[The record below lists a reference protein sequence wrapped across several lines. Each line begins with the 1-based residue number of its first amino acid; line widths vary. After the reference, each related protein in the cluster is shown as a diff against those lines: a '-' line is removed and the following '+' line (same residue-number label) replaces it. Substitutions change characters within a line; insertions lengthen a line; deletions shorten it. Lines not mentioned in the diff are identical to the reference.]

1 MIMKI
6 GLLSNTTSEILA
18 QRLSRAGHVWYP
30 PGFNAWQAAA
40 LDAESALYREQP
52 DVVLVAL
59 DGHAL
64 FAPCATCEAG
74 EALVAQAVEA
84 VRLLVERLP
93 HALILV
99 STLDV
104 PQDRIQ
110 PLAVRRFER
119 VWEYAWWSAVSAIIE
134 ASTHVFFLD
143 LKAIIERLGRVNAY
157 SPKMWYA
164 GGIPYKMA
172 VYEAIELEFQT
183 IVQAWQGK
191 RAKCLAV
198 DFDET
203 LWGGVVGEDGVQGIV
218 LGDQHEGAA
227 YRDFQMRV
235 REIKALGTILV
246 GVSKNNIADVEAL
259 FSTHEQMVLRKKD
272 FADWEVNWREKPVN
286 LRALAAR
293 LNIGMDAIVFIDD
306 NPAEQ
311 VAMRKLEPAV
321 IVEDFPHDRTLL
333 SSWAQQVYR
342 AYFFCLR
349 ATAEDQHKTE
359 LCQSNKAREV
369 LRQQAGT
376 VCDYLRNLAIHVR
389 FNRSRACEIPRIAQL
404 TQKTNQFNLT
414 TKRYTEG
421 DLQRMLKAPEQWLI
435 YSIFASDRFGAN
447 GLVGVVIV
455 SRNGMDA
462 EIDTFLLSCRV
473 MGRTI
478 EETVLALLENELR
491 NSGVVEVRAR
501 YVPTPKNEP
510 CAHFYDDN
518 GYTLLSTEAEG
529 TRVYGLRLEGAPR
542 ATKNLIT
549 VEM

>member
-1 MIMKI
+1 MKI

-18 QRLSRAGHVWYP
+18 QRLSRVGHVWSP
-30 PGFNAWQAAA
+30 AGFNAWQAAV
-40 LDAESALYREQP
+40 LDAESGLYREQP
-52 DVVLVAL
+52 DVVLLML

-64 FAPCATCEAG
+64 LASCATCEEG
-74 EALVAQAVEA
+74 EAILAQAVEA

-99 STLDV
+99 STLDI
-104 PQDRIQ
+104 PQERIQ
-110 PLAVRRFER
+110 PLAARRWER
-119 VWEYAWWSAVSAIIE
+119 VWEHAWWFAISAMIE
-134 ASTHVFFLD
+134 QTTHLFFLD
-143 LKAIIERLGRVNAY
+143 LKGIIERLGRVNAY

-172 VYEAIELEFQT
+172 VYEALEQEVQT

-203 LWGGVVGEDGVQGIV
+203 LWGGVVGEDGVEGIV
-218 LGDQHEGAA
+218 LGDQQEGAA
-227 YRDFQMRV
+227 YRDFQMRL

-246 GVSKNNIADVEAL
+246 GVSKNNVADVEAL
-259 FSTHEQMVLRKKD
+259 FSTHEQMVLRKDD
-272 FADWEVNWREKPVN
+272 FADWEVNWQEKPIN
-286 LRALAAR
+286 LRSIAAR

-311 VAMRKLEPAV
+311 VAMRKLEPEV
-321 IVEDFPHDRTLL
+321 IVEDFPHDRALL

-349 ATAEDQHKTE
+349 ATAEDQQKT
-359 LCQSNKAREV
+359 LLYQSDKARDV

-376 VCDYLRNLAIHVR
+376 VRDYLRNLAIHVR

-404 TQKTNQFNLT
+404 TQKTNQFNVT

-421 DLQRMLKAPEQWLI
+421 DLQMMLKAPEQWLL

-455 SRNGMDA
+455 CRNGMDA
-462 EIDTFLLSCRV
+462 EIDSFLLSCRV

-478 EETVLALLENELR
+478 EETVLVLLENELR
-491 NSGVVEVRAR
+491 NSGVAEVRAR
-501 YVPTPKNEP
+501 YVPTAKNEP
-510 CAHFYDDN
+510 CARFYDDN
-518 GYTLLSTEAEG
+518 GYALIQTEGDG
-529 TRVYGLRLEGAPR
+529 TRVYSLRIEGSSR

-549 VEM
+549 VEV